1 MRWPPSAQ
9 WAAIALSLALA
20 ISVVSVA
27 AASARPRPNV
37 LFFAVDD
44 LGAYLNSYGHPHLH
58 TPNFDRLKAMG
69 TQFNRAYVS
78 VSVCAPSRTAFLTG
92 LRPDTTRVWTI
103 GPYFRNHTGMDGVK
117 TLPQLFR
124 DAGYNATGAGKIFH
138 IGTPSG
144 GMIGSE
150 ARRDSAEHCFRS
162 NALHC
167 TATARVLIPAVPCGS
182 LTGMN
187 GPDGITGIFSIPGNA
202 DKCSAKHGLDQNALH
217 TCAHGDEGAQ
227 LYYDSVWAYSDLI
240 AAGKVSKY
248 DAPDI
253 PVVHINGVETKG
265 LDAYFGLGK
274 KLCASRFCR
283 SSLFSD

>member
-9 WAAIALSLALA
+9 WAIALSLALA
-20 ISVVSVA
+20 VSVVSVA

-162 NALHC
+162 NALPLDRRPGSSFLRSAPRFLDRVGATNARNSR
-167 TATARVLIPAVPCGS
+167 TAAARWMRRPRSLAGPNRTGS
-182 LTGMN
+182 AT
-187 GPDGITGIFSIPGNA
+187 
-202 DKCSAKHGLDQNALH
+202 
-217 TCAHGDEGAQ
+217 
-227 LYYDSVWAYSDLI
+227 
-240 AAGKVSKY
+240 
-248 DAPDI
+248 
-253 PVVHINGVETKG
+253 
-265 LDAYFGLGK
+265 
-274 KLCASRFCR
+274 
-283 SSLFSD
+283 SS